1 MADTPDFAAE
11 GLLDGLE
18 DEDERAGRLELLEG
32 LHDRGVSIEE
42 LRRAIDEE
50 RLVLLPVEMVFA
62 DGAELTAQQVAEQ
75 AGVELDWLMAQRQ
88 ALGLPR
94 PDPDAVMFSQEDVQ
108 AVKRTMEFRD
118 AGFSATETLELSRVL
133 GRAMAQVAEALR
145 EAIGGKFVKPGDSE
159 RDLALRYAAV
169 TRALNP
175 QLPQTLGYIANRHL
189 LEQVRGAVITSSERS
204 AGRTTAERD
213 DVAVA
218 FADLV
223 GFTRLGSQVEVSE
236 LGEVAGRLAEMSAAV
251 AEPPV
256 RLVKTIGDAAMLV
269 CPEPQ
274 PLLDAVLTLVA
285 AADEEGDEFPE
296 LKAGMAL
303 GPALTRAGDWFG
315 HTVNLASRVTG
326 TARPGSVLTT
336 VEVQERL
343 EDGYRWSF
351 AGERRLKGIKEPV
364 KLFRARR
371 AEQEGD
377 EE

>member
-1 MADTPDFAAE
+1 MAETPDFESE
-11 GLLDGLE
+11 GLLDGLD

-32 LHDRGVSIEE
+32 LHERGVSIEE

-50 RLVLLPVEMVFA
+50 RLVLLPVELVYS
-62 DGAELTAQQVAEQ
+62 DGADLTARQAAEQ
-75 AGVELDWLMAQRQ
+75 AGVEVDWLMAQRQ

-108 AVKRTMEFRD
+108 ALKRTVQFRE
-118 AGFSATETLELSRVL
+118 AGFSDVETLELSRVL
-133 GRAMAQVAEALR
+133 GRAMSQVAEALR
-145 EAIGGKFVKPGDSE
+145 ELVGGKVVQPGDSE
-159 RDLALRYAAV
+159 RDLALRYAAM
-169 TRALNP
+169 TRELNP
-175 QLPQTLGYIANRHL
+175 QLPETLGYIANRHL

-204 AGRTTAERD
+204 AGRTTAERS
-213 DVAVA
+213 DVTVA

-223 GFTRLGSQVEVSE
+223 GFTRLGTQVEVGE
-236 LGEVAGRLAEMSAAV
+236 LGEVAGRLAEMAVAV

-269 CPEPQ
+269 CPQPE
-274 PLLDAVLTLVA
+274 PLLEAMLTLVA

-296 LKAGMAL
+296 LKAGVAL

-326 TARPGSVLTT
+326 AARPGSVLTT
-336 VEVQERL
+336 NEVQERL

-364 KLFRARR
+364 KLFRARP
-371 AEQEGD
+371 AEGGGKED
-377 EE
+377 